1 MKAMQR
7 YARIM
12 GLLLV
17 ATIANELDAQGNTQR
32 PLRPGQVRGPKFM
45 VPVLKSNERALS
57 VQVADVI
64 RDRLMSD
71 NLATTI
77 YVVPKSDIVTSLES
91 SGYSV
96 TEALGPNDLKALAQ
110 LVQAEEWLDG
120 TVTKN
125 DDGSLTLRSTMNI
138 QLRQEGMVQ
147 PLPEVS
153 GSKPGDIAAK
163 VSDEIEKARKQIEPV
178 KKCMDA
184 MRASNY
190 DEALEQADR
199 AIKAYPNSVFGR
211 VCQLETEFRKKSG
224 PDPIIKVAEEILAIH
239 PENKQALIRVADQ
252 YFEKIKSDKSYEDKY
267 ISTLTKLL
275 AADPTNTQLQ
285 EGVVSALAQAG
296 KPEIAKPIIDEAVKQ
311 NPGDPS
317 LIRLQWN
324 IYRTIAAKNKDWKG
338 AIAVGE
344 EMIKHDTA
352 AADTTFWN
360 VLVGAYVADSQLV
373 KAQEAAARGAAKFP
387 RNAGLWLT
395 VAQLAR
401 QNGQIPQ
408 ALEAINRVL
417 AIDPKYP
424 GVYLQKAAIFSE
436 QNQIDSLQATLRLA
450 VANGADKATAG
461 GMMLSKANQLFQA
474 YQKDTAK
481 TVEQGEYVLSMLVS
495 ADSLNSTETSQ
506 FLMGATELALGNAYL
521 QRASAAKSCDD
532 AKRAN
537 DVLINAQAH
546 VQKGGRAF
554 PQAAGQVMQ
563 GLMQLQ
569 PYADR
574 ATKALCK

>member
-1 MKAMQR
+1 MKAWKR

-12 GLLLV
+12 GVVLV
-17 ATIANELDAQGNTQR
+17 ATTAGDLDAQGNTQR

-45 VPVLKSNERALS
+45 VPVLKSNERTLS

-64 RDRLMSD
+64 RERLMSD

-96 TEALGPNDLKALAQ
+96 TEALGANDLKALAQ

-125 DDGSLTLRSTMNI
+125 DDGSLTLRATMNL
-138 QLRQEGMVQ
+138 QVRQEGMVQ
-147 PLPEVS
+147 PLPDVS
-153 GSKPGDIAAK
+153 GTRPGDLAAK
-163 VSDEIEKARKQIEPV
+163 ISGEIDKARKQIEPA

-184 MRASNY
+184 LRASNY
-190 DEALEQADR
+190 DEAAQQADR
-199 AIKAYPNSVFGR
+199 ATKAYANSIYGR
-211 VCQLETEFRKKSG
+211 VCLLETEFRKKSG

-239 PENKQALIRVADQ
+239 PENKQALYRVADQ
-252 YFEKIKSDKSYEDKY
+252 YYEKIKADKSFEEKY
-267 ISTLTKLL
+267 IATLTKLL
-275 AADPTNTQLQ
+275 AADPMNTQLQ
-285 EGVVSALAQAG
+285 EGVVNALAQVG
-296 KPEIAKPIIDEAVKQ
+296 KPDIAKPIIDEAVKQ

-324 IYRTIAAKNKDWKG
+324 IYRTIAAKNRDWKS

-352 AADTTFWN
+352 AADTTFWS
-360 VLVGAYVADSQLV
+360 VLVGAYVSDSQLP

-387 RNAGLWLT
+387 NNPGLWLT

-401 QNGQIPQ
+401 QNGQNPQ
-408 ALEAINRVL
+408 ALEAINRAL

-424 GVYLQKAAIFSE
+424 GVYLQKAAIYSE
-436 QNQIDSLQATLRLA
+436 MNQIDSLKSALRLA
-450 VANGADKATAG
+450 VDNGADKQTAG
-461 GMMLSKANQLFQA
+461 GMMLSKGNQLFQA

-481 TVEQGEYVLSMLVS
+481 TVEQGDYVLSILAY
-495 ADSLNSTETSQ
+495 ADSLSPSENSG
-506 FLMGATELALGNAYL
+506 FLMGVNQLLVGQALL
-521 QRASAAKSCDD
+521 TRASNDKSCDD

-537 DVLINAQAH
+537 DLLVSAIGLI
-546 VQKGGRAF
+546 QKNGRPFGA
-554 PQAAGQVMQ
+554 AAGSAMQ
-563 GLMQLQ
+563 GATTLQ

-574 ATKALCK
+574 AIKALCK

>member
-17 ATIANELDAQGNTQR
+17 ATTAGELVAQGNTQR

-138 QLRQEGMVQ
+138 QLRQDGMVQ
-147 PLPEVS
+147 PLPDVS
-153 GSKPGDIAAK
+153 GGRPGDIAAK

-199 AIKAYPNSVFGR
+199 AIKAYGNSVYAR

-252 YFEKIKSDKSYEDKY
+252 YFEKIKADKSFEDKY

-285 EGVVSALAQAG
+285 EGVVNALAQAG
-296 KPEIAKPIIDEAVKQ
+296 KPDIAKPIIDEAVKQ

-352 AADTTFWN
+352 AADTTFYN
-360 VLVGAYVADSQLV
+360 VLVGAYVADSQLA

-387 RNAGLWLT
+387 RNPGLWLT

-450 VANGADKATAG
+450 VDNGADKATAG
-461 GMMLSKANQLFQA
+461 GMILSKGNQLFQA
-474 YQKDTAK
+474 YQRDTAK
-481 TVEQGEYVLSMLVS
+481 TVEQGEYVLSVLAF
-495 ADSLNSTETSQ
+495 ADTLNPTETTS
-506 FLMGATELALGNAYL
+506 FLMGANQLLLGQALL
-521 QRASAAKSCDD
+521 TRASANKSCDD
-532 AKRAN
+532 SKRAN
-537 DVLINAQAH
+537 DLLIGAQGLI
-546 VQKGGRAF
+546 QKGGRAF
-554 PQAAGQVMQ
+554 PQAAGQAMQ
-563 GLMQLQ
+563 GAMQLQ
-569 PYADR
+569 QFADR
-574 ATKALCK
+574 SMKALCK